1 MALRNLPPSN
11 DELRERFGMN
21 LRACRERL
29 GISQEELGFR
39 AGIHPTG
46 VGFYELGKKLPL
58 VETFIRLSGALATTP
73 NELAAGI
80 SWTPGEAIVT
90 PGGFEV
96 PDDPALAAE
105 IAALRASAYERGRRR
120 NRG

>member
-1 MALRNLPPSN
+1 MTAAKTPLPPS

-39 AGIHPTG
+39 AGIHPSG
-46 VGFYELGKKLPL
+46 VGRYELGSKVPL
-58 VETFIRLSGALATTP
+58 IATFIRLAGALGVTP
-73 NELAAGI
+73 NELTAGI
-80 SWTPGEAIVT
+80 LWTPGEAVIT

-96 PDDPALAAE
+96 PDDPELAAE
-105 IAALRASAYERGRRR
+105 IAALRESAYERGRRR
-120 NRG
+120 KS